1 MIEHCALIF
10 EQVSDQSLSKL
21 SKFRQLFLRLRPV
34 QSLNQGVLYLTFLR
48 SFSNIIVRILL

>member
-34 QSLNQGVLYLTFLR
+34 QSLNQDVLYLTFLR